1 MPTTPIDLVDTQD
14 HLASDRRPT
23 VRSLP
28 DANVRRGGDGG
39 GWSVAPSAAAFRA
52 GAAAALARPALIGAA
67 AVGALAAHAWLE
79 TWRVERQN
87 PPEGRFVDVDGV
99 RLHYVERGD
108 AGGPPLVLIHGAMM
122 AVQDWDLSILGRLAA
137 RHRVIAFDRP
147 GYGWSTR
154 PKDRRWTM
162 MAHAELMLDAV
173 RRLGLQKP
181 LVVGHSWGAGIA
193 LAMAIRA
200 PQAVRGAVLLS
211 GYYYPTPRPDFAL
224 QAIPAIPGLGAVLR
238 HTTSPLTTR
247 LAAAVQIKWM
257 FAPNPVP
264 SYFWEQFPIGFMH
277 RPGQI
282 LAEGD
287 DFKLIGESAAELAPH
302 YQETAV
308 PVVIM
313 AGESDKVVDPHG
325 HSLRL
330 HREIPHSA
338 VYIVPRTG
346 HMIQHVRPT
355 EVVEGI
361 DVAWQQ
367 SGPGAAA

>member
-1 MPTTPIDLVDTQD
+1 MPPIDLVDTQD
-14 HLASDRRPT
+14 HLASDRRPAAQ
-23 VRSLP
+23 RSMLEAAP
-28 DANVRRGGDGG
+28 SHRGGGRG
-39 GWSVAPSAAAFRA
+39 GWSVAPALRSGSAAAA
-52 GAAAALARPALIGAA
+52 VVRPVLIGAA

-87 PPEGRFVDVDGV
+87 PPEGRFLDVDGV
-99 RLHYVERGD
+99 RLHYVERGAVD
-108 AGGPPLVLIHGAMM
+108 APPVVLIHGAMM

-137 RHRVIAFDRP
+137 NHRVIAFDRP
-147 GYGWSTR
+147 GYGWSSR

-162 MAHAELMLDAV
+162 MAHAELLLDAC
-173 RRLGLQKP
+173 RRLGLKKP
-181 LVVGHSWGAGIA
+181 LVVGHSWGAGVA
-193 LAMAIRA
+193 AAMAIRG
-200 PQAVRGAVLLS
+200 PEAVRGVVLLS

-224 QAIPAIPGLGAVLR
+224 QALPAIPGLGAVLR
-238 HTTSPLTTR
+238 HTTSPLTMR
-247 LAAAVQIKWM
+247 LAEPIQIKWM

-264 SYFWEQFPIGFMH
+264 SYFWERFPIGFMH
-277 RPGQI
+277 RPKQL

-302 YQETAV
+302 YRKVAV

-313 AGESDKVVDPHG
+313 HGESDKVVDPHR
-325 HSLRL
+325 HAFRL

-361 DVAWQQ
+361 DVAWEQ